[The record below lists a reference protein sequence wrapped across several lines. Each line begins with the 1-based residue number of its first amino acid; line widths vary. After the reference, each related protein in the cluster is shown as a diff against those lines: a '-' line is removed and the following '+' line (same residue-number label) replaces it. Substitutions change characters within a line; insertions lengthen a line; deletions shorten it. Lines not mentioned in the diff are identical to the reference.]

1 MLQRIGAATSSVNG
15 PCGSNAPGCDL
26 RSADRCA
33 ELPDLDEPAEVVYSP
48 ECSAREFGSAR
59 SLRIE
64 GVERVVVTARLKPGS
79 EDAAADI
86 VRSGPP
92 YDPGEI
98 GLIRH
103 GVYLGGSEV
112 VFVFE
117 GPNLEQELLD
127 LLNDRTASAAFA
139 VWGPLLE
146 GSPLI
151 AHELFYWEAP
161 GEPSA

>member
-1 MLQRIGAATSSVNG
+1 M
-15 PCGSNAPGCDL
+15 
-26 RSADRCA
+26 
-33 ELPDLDEPAEVVYSP
+33 
-48 ECSAREFGSAR
+48 
-59 SLRIE
+59 
-64 GVERVVVTARLKPGS
+64 TARLKRGS

-86 VRSGPP
+86 VRAGPP
-92 YDPGEI
+92 YDPREI
-98 GLIRH
+98 GLVRH

-127 LLNDRTASAAFA
+127 LLNYPATSAAFA

-146 GSPLI
+146 GTPSI

-161 GEPSA
+161 GEPNA